1 MAGGDIL
8 RGFGVELREPHPR
21 LELARRLREV
31 GRHHSA
37 GAAPRGP
44 EIDRDRNVVFTGM
57 TVEIGRGQVGRLA
70 DEELP
75 LAMAANR
82 RVGKA
87 GFRQPVDGIA
97 VGAHDVQG
105 GIHGAAMG
113 EVVLRRWVPRRG
125 FTSPGKRAGGVMIV
139 SMRYRLT
146 DIPAMLGTPAGRR
159 QVADGVAYRLWPV
172 MSRLARL
179 YRRTIARRTRVVAV
193 VGSFG
198 KSTTTRAVAA
208 TLAAP
213 QPTSMTANAWT
224 SVAMA
229 ILRIRPSQ
237 RHAAIEVGIGGR
249 GQMEQYAR
257 LVRPDLTVVTS
268 IGSEH
273 HGSLGSLDVTREE
286 KSRMIAA
293 MPDAGIAVLN
303 GDDRNVLAMKAHA
316 PGRVIAFGFGPGCDV
331 RAEHIRLDW
340 PHGTR
345 FQLEAFGQ
353 RREVAIR
360 LVGRQMVY
368 PVLAAISVA
377 LAEGVDLDEALARV
391 RPLPPTPGRME
402 PVPLANGAIV
412 LRDDYKS
419 TLETIHAALE
429 VLAEIPAPR
438 RVVLF
443 GDLSEPQGHERPIYL
458 ALGIRAARVASRLVV
473 IGRGFRR
480 YWAGARR
487 AGMPRSAVV
496 DGGRTV
502 QEAAAVLQKI
512 LQPGDVL
519 LLKGRRP
526 QKLDRVRM
534 ILQGRSVRCD
544 IPFCDIRSMECEN
557 CPMLER
563 GWGRHRVI
571 M

>member
-1 MAGGDIL
+1 M
-8 RGFGVELREPHPR
+8 
-21 LELARRLREV
+21 
-31 GRHHSA
+31 
-37 GAAPRGP
+37 
-44 EIDRDRNVVFTGM
+44 
-57 TVEIGRGQVGRLA
+57 IG
-70 DEELP
+70 
-75 LAMAANR
+75 
-82 RVGKA
+82 
-87 GFRQPVDGIA
+87 
-97 VGAHDVQG
+97 
-105 GIHGAAMG
+105 
-113 EVVLRRWVPRRG
+113 
-125 FTSPGKRAGGVMIV
+125 

-146 DIPAMLGTPAGRR
+146 DIPAMLATPAGRR
-159 QVADGVAYRLWPV
+159 QVTDGVAYRAWPL

-179 YRRTIARRTRVVAV
+179 YRRTIARRQRVVAV

-198 KSTTTRAVAA
+198 KSTTMRAVAA
-208 TLAAP
+208 ALAAP
-213 QPTSMTANAWT
+213 QPRSMTANAWT

-229 ILRIRPSQ
+229 VLRIRPAQ
-237 RHAAIEVGIGGR
+237 RHAVIEVGIGGR
-249 GQMEQYAR
+249 GQMDQYAR
-257 LVRPDLTVVTS
+257 LLRPDVTVVTS

-273 HGSLGSLDVTREE
+273 HGSLGSLEVTRSE
-286 KSRMIAA
+286 KARMIAA
-293 MPDAGIAVLN
+293 MPASGIAVLN
-303 GDDRNVLAMKAHA
+303 GDDPHVLWMRTHA
-316 PGRVIAFGFGPGCDV
+316 PGRVIEFGFGTRCDI
-331 RAEHIRLDW
+331 RADRVRLDW

-345 FQLEAFGQ
+345 FDLEAFGQ
-353 RREVAIR
+353 RRRDVTVR
-360 LVGRQMVY
+360 LVGRQMIY
-368 PVLAAISVA
+368 PVLAAVAVA
-377 LAEGVDLDEALARV
+377 LAEGVALDEALSRLRTLA
-391 RPLPPTPGRME
+391 PTPGRMA
-402 PVPLANGAIV
+402 PVPLPNGAIV

-419 TLETIHAALE
+419 TLETIHAALD
-429 VLAEIPAPR
+429 VLAEIPAAR
-438 RVVLF
+438 RIVLF

-487 AGMPRSAVV
+487 AGMPRSSVV

-502 QEAAAVLQKI
+502 HEAAAALQKM

-534 ILQGRSVRCD
+534 ILQGRRVRCD

>member
-1 MAGGDIL
+1 MGSPAAF
-8 RGFGVELREPHPR
+8 RNPR
-21 LELARRLREV
+21 PD
-31 GRHHSA
+31 
-37 GAAPRGP
+37 AADGS
-44 EIDRDRNVVFTGM
+44 GM
-57 TVEIGRGQVGRLA
+57 
-70 DEELP
+70 
-75 LAMAANR
+75 
-82 RVGKA
+82 
-87 GFRQPVDGIA
+87 IA
-97 VGAHDVQG
+97 
-105 GIHGAAMG
+105 
-113 EVVLRRWVPRRG
+113 
-125 FTSPGKRAGGVMIV
+125 

-146 DIPAMLGTPAGRR
+146 DIPAMLVTPAGRR
-159 QVADGVAYRLWPV
+159 QVADGIAYRLWPL

-179 YRRTIARRTRVVAV
+179 YRRTIGRRTRIVAI

-198 KSTTTRAVAA
+198 KSTTMRAVAA
-208 TLAAP
+208 ALAAP
-213 QPTSMTANAWT
+213 QPRSMTANAWT

-229 ILRIRPSQ
+229 VLRIRPAQ
-237 RHAAIEVGIGGR
+237 RHAVIEVGIGGR
-249 GQMEQYAR
+249 GQMAQYAR

-273 HGSLGSLDVTREE
+273 HGSLGSLEMTRDE
-286 KSRMIAA
+286 KVRMIVA
-293 MPDAGIAVLN
+293 MPASGTTVLN
-303 GDDRNVLAMKAHA
+303 ADDPNVLWMKTRA
-316 PGRVIAFGFGPGCDV
+316 PGRVITFGLGAGCDV

-340 PHGTR
+340 PRGTR
-345 FQLEAFGQ
+345 FDLDALGQ
-353 RREVAIR
+353 RREVAVR
-360 LVGRQMVY
+360 LIGRQMIY
-368 PVLAAISVA
+368 PVLAAIAVA
-377 LAEGVDLDEALARV
+377 LVEGVALDEILSRL
-391 RPLPPTPGRME
+391 RTLPPTPGRMQ

-419 TLETIHAALE
+419 TLETIHAALA
-429 VLAEIPAPR
+429 VLADIPAAR

-473 IGRGFRR
+473 VGRGFRR

-502 QEAAAVLQKI
+502 QQAAAALQKM

-534 ILQGRSVRCD
+534 ILQGRRVRCD
-544 IPFCDIRSMECEN
+544 IPFCDIRSMECEH